1 MEGGANSDLDIEKSN
16 MTGRGKQ
23 ESGSSFFDEGEGEE
37 GYGSYMGSSSSNCSG
52 NDSEGWGEKN
62 EEEDE
67 EGSGLEVDDGGGEDD
82 VMISG
87 MDDAEGDAK

>member
-1 MEGGANSDLDIEKSN
+1 MEGGANSDLDIEKSDI
-16 MTGRGKQ
+16 TGRGKQ
-23 ESGSSFFDEGEGEE
+23 ESGSSFFDEGEGE

-52 NDSEGWGEKN
+52 NDSEGFGEMN
-62 EEEDE
+62 EEEDDE
-67 EGSGLEVDDGGGEDD
+67 EGSGLEVDDGGGEED